1 MAEKNLDF
9 DQVIERNGTDC
20 LKYDFAVRRGMPEG
34 ILPLWVADMD
44 FRISS
49 YIQDALVK
57 QAEHG
62 IYGYTDTL
70 DEYYQAVNKWIRDQY
85 GYRVL
90 EEEIVKTPGVV
101 YAIGIAIQAFT
112 SPGEAV
118 LIQQPVYYP
127 FSDVIRKNGRKV
139 VSSDLVYDKDNKT
152 YHIDMEDFE
161 RKIVENNEPLPVK

>member
-1 MAEKNLDF
+1 M
-9 DQVIERNGTDC
+9 
-20 LKYDFAVRRGMPEG
+20 
-34 ILPLWVADMD
+34 
-44 FRISS
+44 
-49 YIQDALVK
+49 
-57 QAEHG
+57 
-62 IYGYTDTL
+62 
-70 DEYYQAVNKWIRDQY
+70 
-85 GYRVL
+85 
-90 EEEIVKTPGVV
+90 EEDIVKTPGVV
-101 YAIGIAIQAFT
+101 YAIGMAIQAFT